1 MAIKGFQG
9 TSLLDYPGHIA
20 ALVFFGGCNL
30 TCSYCHN
37 PTLVLEPEKL
47 PDFPMTDLLGELQR
61 RRNFIDGVVIS
72 GGEPTLDSQL
82 LPLLRQIKEM
92 GLQVKLDTNG
102 LAPKVL
108 KELIWEGLVDL
119 VALDLKTAPARY
131 GELHTGPVAT
141 EGLVESVRLLM
152 DGPVDCEF
160 RTTCMP
166 GLVGEEEIREL
177 GELIRGAERWM
188 LQQYVPRH
196 ALAESAQAVEP
207 YKAEQIEA
215 LAMVARQFVDEVGI
229 RGL

>member
-1 MAIKGFQG
+1 MAVKGFQG

-30 TCSYCHN
+30 TCPYCHN
-37 PTLVLEPEKL
+37 PALVLEPETI
-47 PDFPMTDLLGELQR
+47 PDYPMQELLEELQR
-61 RRNFIDGVVIS
+61 RRSFIDGVVIS
-72 GGEPTLDSQL
+72 GGEPTLAPDL

-119 VALDLKTAPARY
+119 VALDLKTAPGRY
-131 GELHTGPVAT
+131 GELHTGPVNA
-141 EGLVESVRLLM
+141 GALKESVRLLM
-152 DGPVDCEF
+152 EDPVDCEF

-166 GLVGEEEIREL
+166 GLVGEGEIRQL
-177 GELIRGAERWM
+177 GEMIRGADRWM

-196 ALAESAQAVEP
+196 ALDEAAREVEP
-207 YKAEQIEA
+207 YPAEQIEA
-215 LAMVARQFVDEVGI
+215 LAMVARQFVEEVGI

>member
-1 MAIKGFQG
+1 VAIKGFQG

-30 TCSYCHN
+30 TCAYCHN
-37 PTLVLEPEKL
+37 PSLVLEPETL
-47 PDFPMTDLLGELQR
+47 PDFPMDDLLGELQR

-72 GGEPTLDSQL
+72 GGEPTLDPQL
-82 LPLLRQIKEM
+82 LPLLRQIKEL

-108 KELIWEGLVDL
+108 KEVIWEGLVDL

-131 GELHTGPVAT
+131 GELHTGPVAS
-141 EGLVESVRLLM
+141 EDLVESVRLLM

-166 GLVGEEEIREL
+166 GLVGEAEIREL
-177 GELIRGAERWM
+177 GAMIRGADCWM

-207 YKAEQIEA
+207 YQVEQIEA
-215 LAMVARQFVDEVGI
+215 LAVVARKFVDEVGI